1 VYFPRTPWEK
11 SYSFRICL
19 SADLFD
25 VFFITPAFSS
35 ASTSRANDA
44 DIIVSLRVNDNEQ
57 FPGKSGTH
65 RHMTFLCARMVW
77 VGNRQREWIAENGR
91 RFFEADAMLGK
102 VRPSFSQIPFER

>member
-1 VYFPRTPWEK
+1 
-11 SYSFRICL
+11 
-19 SADLFD
+19 
-25 VFFITPAFSS
+25 
-35 ASTSRANDA
+35 
-44 DIIVSLRVNDNEQ
+44 VNDNEQ